1 MEGVVENIN
10 TITDSDRQWLIE
22 HYRLIE
28 DATID
33 FCGFEKLV
41 KLLEKNKLLYLYNT
55 ICQLWENNNLYD
67 AIIEDNRILSI
78 FEKQF
83 YDDEVSFIRK
93 TKFGV
98 KPQTYEDVN
107 KSMNDLTDSDKQWLI
122 EHYRLI
128 ENAIID
134 FGSFEKLIKLLEKN
148 KLLYLYNTIVF
159 QLWENNN
166 LYDAVIKD
174 NKVLSVFEKQFYD
187 DEVPFIGK
195 TKFRVKHQ
203 TYEDFIKSMN
213 DITDSNKHW
222 LIEHY
227 SLIEDAVIDFGSFEK
242 LVKLLE
248 KNKLLYL
255 YNTIVCQLWDNNNLY
270 DAIID
275 DNRILS
281 IFEKQF
287 YDDEV
292 PFIGKTKLE
301 ILNGF

>member
-195 TKFRVKHQ
+195 TK
-203 TYEDFIKSMN
+203 
-213 DITDSNKHW
+213 
-222 LIEHY
+222 
-227 SLIEDAVIDFGSFEK
+227 
-242 LVKLLE
+242 
-248 KNKLLYL
+248 
-255 YNTIVCQLWDNNNLY
+255 
-270 DAIID
+270 
-275 DNRILS
+275 
-281 IFEKQF
+281 
-287 YDDEV
+287 
-292 PFIGKTKLE
+292 LE